1 VYGRQVDA
9 VNEEGMTALHTAAAY
24 SQSDAVR
31 ALLEVG
37 AAVNA
42 ADHEGFTPLDW
53 AVANRHTAVK
63 ELLVQAGACTSDALA
78 PPPEQDELL
87 STPRTSPGGGT
98 ACTSTSW
105 LSCLGWTATASQ
117 QRG

>member
-1 VYGRQVDA
+1 MND
-9 VNEEGMTALHTAAAY
+9 EGMTALHTAAAY

-37 AAVNA
+37 ASVNA

-63 ELLVQAGACTSDALA
+63 ELLVHAGASTSDALA
-78 PPPEQDELL
+78 APPEHEEEQH
-87 STPRTSPGGGT
+87 TPNSSEAGSGAT
-98 ACTSTSW
+98 ACNSSSW
-105 LSCLGWTATASQ
+105 LNCLGWNATASQ

>member
-1 VYGRQVDA
+1 
-9 VNEEGMTALHTAAAY
+9 MTALHTAAAY

-37 AAVNA
+37 ASVNA

-63 ELLVQAGACTSDALA
+63 ELLVQAGASTSDALA
-78 PPPEQDELL
+78 PPPEQEEEF
-87 STPRTSPGGGT
+87 STPRTSEAGGGGTT

-105 LSCLGWTATASQ
+105 LSCLGWNATASQ